1 MRWGVVRDGELLEM
15 GVRLSRKEIVRYLGE
30 REVRELDVCLAELGN
45 LVREVEE
52 LRVSLLLTDAVRVS
66 NRHLSFVGG
75 IRFDRGYYDREKT
88 VKLMRLGQLGE
99 RMSVVTG
106 RVRELERRSLVN
118 RERIS
123 GLRNRIDKR
132 DLAMLC
138 DRFR

>member
-1 MRWGVVRDGELLEM
+1 MRGELLEM

-52 LRVSLLLTDAVRVS
+52 LRVGLLLTDVVRVS

-75 IRFDRGYYDREKT
+75 IRFDRGYYGREKT

-106 RVRELERRSLVN
+106 RVRELEGVALAN
-118 RERIS
+118 RERITE
-123 GLRNRIDKR
+123 LRNRIDKR

>member
-1 MRWGVVRDGELLEM
+1 MS
-15 GVRLSRKEIVRYLGE
+15 VRLSRKEIVRYLGE

-66 NRHLSFVGG
+66 NRNLSFVGG
-75 IRFDRGYYDREKT
+75 IRFDRGYYGREKT

-106 RVRELERRSLVN
+106 RVRELEGVALVN

-123 GLRNRIDKR
+123 ELRNRIDKR